1 MPVTISPNGEAT
13 SFAGEDGTS
22 LFQAIALKS
31 ALRLH
36 KVGIRINRYARNK
49 DLLYTAGKITG
60 QRYKPKDF
68 DRAILD
74 LSNWIEQAK
83 AQTEII
89 QQ

>member
-31 ALRLH
+31 ALKLH
-36 KVGIRINRYARNK
+36 KVGIRINRHTRNK
-49 DLLYTAGKITG
+49 DLFYTAGKITG
-60 QRYKPKDF
+60 QTYKPKDF
-68 DRAILD
+68 DRAIAD
-74 LSNWIEQAK
+74 LANWIEQAK

-89 QQ
+89 